1 MERLSVLKHADD
13 TVLLAEDEE
22 GLRIAVQAFERWCR
36 KWQVAPNPGKCEV
49 VVFEHSGNTR
59 PRIELGGQVLKVTKQ
74 AVYLGYVLDRRG
86 SWTAHVSRRITKA
99 AMWDCLA
106 RKLVGSTGGCTVE
119 AAAHVR
125 ASAADASAL
134 YGAGMWAGLS
144 QRMDQAVDTQ
154 QAGMARALLGVR
166 TSAESCGVLTELGWQ
181 AMRHKARAQRFFVG
195 GEYWLLRTVEQQA
208 LSDANRGTAHQKSE
222 FNWWKHTASMVQDL
236 VRASSKSTDDLR
248 AMTKDKFRDHVKLTL
263 WHEEYEE
270 RLRQMRKH
278 SRLQRLATELDTRAH
293 ADPARHAKCRRW
305 PSAAY
310 LRKVG
315 SQYHARAI
323 AMVRLDLMSVDWEID
338 RWNRVPYAE
347 RRCRECGAT
356 RGDVCHLISG
366 CPALPAL
373 RGGEDGAACW
383 NFLVNA
389 QHEDGAMWRRV
400 ARHIEQSWRG
410 LEQAR
415 NTRKTT
421 AGHAPGLL
429 LGVLSH

>member
-1 MERLSVLKHADD
+1 MPSFCSAAARCFFAGLEEVGWVHPTQCLSF
-13 TVLLAEDEE
+13 
-22 GLRIAVQAFERWCR
+22 R
-36 KWQVAPNPGKCEV
+36 
-49 VVFEHSGNTR
+49 
-59 PRIELGGQVLKVTKQ
+59 
-74 AVYLGYVLDRRG
+74 
-86 SWTAHVSRRITKA
+86 VSR
-99 AMWDCLA
+99 
-106 RKLVGSTGGCTVE
+106 
-119 AAAHVR
+119 
-125 ASAADASAL
+125 
-134 YGAGMWAGLS
+134 
-144 QRMDQAVDTQ
+144 TQ
-154 QAGMARALLGVR
+154 
-166 TSAESCGVLTELGWQ
+166 
-181 AMRHKARAQRFFVG
+181 
-195 GEYWLLRTVEQQA
+195 
-208 LSDANRGTAHQKSE
+208 
-222 FNWWKHTASMVQDL
+222 
-236 VRASSKSTDDLR
+236 TDWIE
-248 AMTKDKFRDHVKLTL
+248 M
-263 WHEEYEE
+263 E
-270 RLRQMRKH
+270 
-278 SRLQRLATELDTRAH
+278 
-293 ADPARHAKCRRW
+293 
-305 PSAAY
+305 AY

-373 RGGEDGAACW
+373 RGGEPGAACW